1 MRYFPDLAE
10 NEAMLVRNPFS
21 STIGIES
28 IPDEVQD
35 QFIDMRND
43 STALEIFQEKSLTEL
58 WCRMYPSYPAVSL
71 IAFSV
76 LPFPSTYL
84 CEAGFSS
91 LLQIKNKARNK
102 VDVENDMRLALS
114 KKPPRIARLVAR
126 KQPQSSH

>member
-35 QFIDMRND
+35 QFIDLRND
-43 STALEIFQEKSLTEL
+43 STALEIFQEKSLTEF

-71 IAFSV
+71 IAV
-76 LPFPSTYL
+76 LLKPERHQATKKSITKYQATVYYR
-84 CEAGFSS
+84 C
-91 LLQIKNKARNK
+91 KYRNNMIFG
-102 VDVENDMRLALS
+102 VMGS
-114 KKPPRIARLVAR
+114 
-126 KQPQSSH
+126 